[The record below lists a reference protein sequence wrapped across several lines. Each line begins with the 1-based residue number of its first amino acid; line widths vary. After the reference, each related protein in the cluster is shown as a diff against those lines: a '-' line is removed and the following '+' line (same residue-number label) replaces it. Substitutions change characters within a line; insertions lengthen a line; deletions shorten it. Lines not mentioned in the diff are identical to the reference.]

1 MVGNMFRTLS
11 RWLRGKPTPAPIE
24 SKEPALAQ
32 AGDLAP
38 ASEENN
44 SHPVA
49 YDENLLERSR
59 TQWQFGDWAS
69 LAKLERSTLQ
79 HHPDRAKLALL
90 AAAGHQQLGNLP
102 AVRQFTQLALDWGC
116 GKKLASQLLIAGV
129 HNTLGRAA
137 GLDHGQERALQHFER
152 AISVA
157 MPGADQRLLARVR
170 AGEEFAQL
178 GLPAPL
184 EVLPAGRAGSTRM
197 QMPALGGAMQ
207 AVAEQLQKQNAEL
220 SQQLSKQG
228 DDLIKVRKDLESA
241 VKKEISNATQQLEA
255 YLGVQSFLNHGER
268 IPGMH
273 GWPISPDFALY
284 LIELIDSND
293 YDLIIEFGS
302 GTSTVVMAKALAR
315 IAPRRHQKAKPLQV
329 AFEHLEQYHAQ
340 TQANLQQAG
349 LADAVQLVLAPL
361 EPYRAPNGNTYPYYS
376 CHAALADLASQL
388 PVEQPKVLVMVDGP
402 PASTGKHAR
411 YPAVPAVLAHFQH
424 ARLDIL
430 LDDYIRDDEKE
441 IAQLWLKDID
451 ALGLSH
457 QMTTQKMEKDACLI
471 SVFSHIERKVST

>member
-1 MVGNMFRTLS
+1 MFRTLT
-11 RWLRGKPTPAPIE
+11 RWLRGKPTPAPLE
-24 SKEPALAQ
+24 SKEPALAN
-32 AGDLAP
+32 AGNLAP
-38 ASEENN
+38 ASEENH

-90 AAAGHQQLGNLP
+90 AAAGHQQLGNEP
-102 AVRQFTQLALDWGC
+102 AVRQFTQLALEWGC

-137 GLDHGQERALQHFER
+137 GLDQGQERALQHFER
-152 AISVA
+152 AIGVA
-157 MPGADQRLLARVR
+157 MPSADQRLLARVR

-184 EVLPAGRAGSTRM
+184 EVLPAGRVGSTRI

-220 SQQLSKQG
+220 SQQLTKQG
-228 DDLIKVRKDLESA
+228 DDLIKVRKYLEGA
-241 VKKEISNATQQLEA
+241 VKKEILNATQQLEA

-315 IAPRRHQKAKPLQV
+315 IAPRRQKAKPLQV

-361 EPYRAPNGNTYPYYS
+361 EPYTAPNGNTYPYYS

-388 PVEQPKVLVMVDGP
+388 PMEQPKVLVMVDGP

-411 YPAVPAVLAHFQH
+411 YAAVPAVLAHFQH

-441 IAQLWLKDID
+441 IAQLWLTDIET
-451 ALGLSH
+451 LGLSH
-457 QMTTQKMEKDACLI
+457 QMKTQKMEKDACLI
-471 SVFSHIERKVST
+471 SVNTPAHTEHP

>member
-1 MVGNMFRTLS
+1 MVGNIFRTLT
-11 RWLRGKPTPAPIE
+11 RWLRGKPTPAPVT

-38 ASEENN
+38 ASEESNA
-44 SHPVA
+44 HPVA

-59 TQWQFGDWAS
+59 TQWQFGGWAS

-90 AAAGHQQLGNLP
+90 AAAGHQQLGNES

-137 GLDHGQERALQHFER
+137 GLDHSQERALQHFER
-152 AISVA
+152 AIGVA
-157 MPGADQRLLARVR
+157 MPGADQRLLARAR

-184 EVLPAGRAGSTRM
+184 EVLPAGRAASVRL

-220 SQQLSKQG
+220 SQQLTKQS
-228 DDLIKVRKDLESA
+228 DDLIKVRKDLEGA
-241 VKKEISNATQQLEA
+241 LKKEILNATQQLEA
-255 YLGVQSFLNHGER
+255 YLGVQNFLNHGER

-302 GTSTVVMAKALAR
+302 GTSTVIMAKALAR
-315 IAPRRHQKAKPLQV
+315 TQHKRQSKFSAVQV
-329 AFEHLEQYHAQ
+329 AFEHLESYYLQ
-340 TQANLQQAG
+340 TQSELKNSNL
-349 LADAVQLVLAPL
+349 LHAVQLTLTPLASYL
-361 EPYRAPNGNTYPYYS
+361 ATNGETYPYYKCQEKLS
-376 CHAALADLASQL
+376 ELRNMNSLADIKIL
-388 PVEQPKVLVMVDGP
+388 MVIDGP
-402 PASTGKHAR
+402 PGSTGKHAR
-411 YPAVPAVLAHFQH
+411 YPAVPLALEYFKDSSI
-424 ARLDIL
+424 DIL
-430 LDDYIRDDEKE
+430 LDDYARDDEKE
-441 IAQLWLKDID
+441 IAKLWLEDIKCNGRIYEVY
-451 ALGLSH
+451 ARS
-457 QMTTQKMEKDACLI
+457 MEKGSCFI
-471 SVFSHIERKVST
+471 RTWRI

>member
-1 MVGNMFRTLS
+1 MVGNMFRTLT

-79 HHPDRAKLALL
+79 YHPDRAKLALL

-102 AVRQFTQLALDWGC
+102 AVRQFTQLALEWGC

-157 MPGADQRLLARVR
+157 MPGADQRLLARAR
-170 AGEEFAQL
+170 AGEELAQL

-184 EVLPAGRAGSTRM
+184 EVLPTGRAGSTRM

-220 SQQLSKQG
+220 SQQLTKQG

-241 VKKEISNATQQLEA
+241 VKKEILNATQQLEA

-315 IAPRRHQKAKPLQV
+315 IAPRRQEKPKPLQV

-361 EPYRAPNGNTYPYYS
+361 EPYTAPNGNTYFYYR
-376 CHAALADLASQL
+376 CHEKLAELA
-388 PVEQPKVLVMVDGP
+388 KVLPESCLKILMVVDGP
-402 PASTGKHAR
+402 PGSTGKHAR
-411 YPAVPAVLAHFQH
+411 YPCLPAVLENFHNKH
-424 ARLDIL
+424 IHIL
-430 LDDYIRDDEKE
+430 LDDYARVDEKE
-441 IAQLWLKDID
+441 IGELWLKELQQND
-451 ALGLSH
+451 
-457 QMTTQKMEKDACLI
+457 QTTKSTKIRMEKDALLI
-471 SVFSHIERKVST
+471 SATI

>member
-1 MVGNMFRTLS
+1 MVGHMFRTLT

-38 ASEENN
+38 ASEENH

-90 AAAGHQQLGNLP
+90 AAAGHQQLGNEP
-102 AVRQFTQLALDWGC
+102 AVRQFTQLALEWGC

-184 EVLPAGRAGSTRM
+184 EVLPAGRAGSAPL
-197 QMPALGGAMQ
+197 QMPALGGTMQ
-207 AVAEQLQKQNAEL
+207 AVAEQLHKQNAEL
-220 SQQLSKQG
+220 SQQLTKQG
-228 DDLIKVRKDLESA
+228 DDLIEVRNDLENA
-241 VKKEISNATQQLEA
+241 LKKEISNATQQLEA
-255 YLGVQSFLNHGER
+255 YLGVQNFLNHGER

-315 IAPRRHQKAKPLQV
+315 TQRKRQGKSATVQV
-329 AFEHLEQYHAQ
+329 AFEHLESYYLQ
-340 TQANLQQAG
+340 TQSDLENSKPLH
-349 LADAVQLVLAPL
+349 DVQLTLAPL
-361 EPYRAPNGNTYPYYS
+361 ITYFATNGSTYSYYN
-376 CHAALADLASQL
+376 CQAKLAELRKINSPAKL
-388 PVEQPKVLVMVDGP
+388 KILMVIDGP
-402 PASTGKHAR
+402 PGSTGKHAR
-411 YPAVPAVLAHFQH
+411 YPAVPLALEYFSD
-424 ARLDIL
+424 ASIDIL
-430 LDDYIRDDEKE
+430 LDDYARDDEKE
-441 IAQLWLKDID
+441 IAKLWLEDIECND
-451 ALGLSH
+451 RTYEVHARN
-457 QMTTQKMEKDACLI
+457 MEKGSCLI
-471 SVFSHIERKVST
+471 RTQRI

>member
-1 MVGNMFRTLS
+1 MFRTLT

-32 AGDLAP
+32 AGELAS
-38 ASEENN
+38 ASEENH

-69 LAKLERSTLQ
+69 LAKLGRSTLQ
-79 HHPDRAKLALL
+79 HHPDRAKLAML

-102 AVRQFTQLALDWGC
+102 AVRQFTQLALEWGC

-157 MPGADQRLLARVR
+157 MPGADQRLLARAR
-170 AGEEFAQL
+170 AGEELAQL

-184 EVLPAGRAGSTRM
+184 EVLPTGRAGSTRM

-241 VKKEISNATQQLEA
+241 VKKEILNATQQLEA

-302 GTSTVVMAKALAR
+302 GTSTIVMAKALAR
-315 IAPRRHQKAKPLQV
+315 IAPRRQQKPKPLQV

-361 EPYRAPNGNTYPYYS
+361 EPYTAQNGKTYPYYS

-388 PVEQPKVLVMVDGP
+388 TVEQPKVLVMVDGP

-430 LDDYIRDDEKE
+430 LDDYFRDDEKE
-441 IAQLWLKDID
+441 VAALWKKDFEIADHNATSEIMKL
-451 ALGLSH
+451 
-457 QMTTQKMEKDACLI
+457 EKEAFFI
-471 SVFSHIERKVST
+471 SSQNINTNL

>member
-1 MVGNMFRTLS
+1 MFRTLT

-24 SKEPALAQ
+24 SKGPALAY

-38 ASEENN
+38 ASEENH

-79 HHPDRAKLALL
+79 YHPDRAKLALL
-90 AAAGHQQLGNLP
+90 AAAGHQQLGNVP

-116 GKKLASQLLIAGV
+116 GKKLVSQLLIAGV

-137 GLDHGQERALQHFER
+137 GLDRSQERAFQHFDR
-152 AISVA
+152 AISIA
-157 MPGADQRLLARVR
+157 MPGADQRLLARAR
-170 AGEEFAQL
+170 ASEEFAQL
-178 GLPAPL
+178 GLPTPIESHHARHSETTAL
-184 EVLPAGRAGSTRM
+184 
-197 QMPALGGAMQ
+197 QMPVFSSGMQ
-207 AVAEQLQKQNAEL
+207 RVAEQLQRQNAEL
-220 SQQLSKQG
+220 SQQLIKQG
-228 DDLIKVRKDLESA
+228 DDLIKVRKYLEGA
-241 VKKEISNATQQLEA
+241 VKKEILNATQQLEA

-315 IAPRRHQKAKPLQV
+315 IAPRRQKAKPLQV

-361 EPYRAPNGNTYPYYS
+361 EPYTAPNGNTYPYYS
-376 CHAALADLASQL
+376 CHAALANLASQL
-388 PVEQPKVLVMVDGP
+388 LMAQPKVLVMVDGP

-411 YPAVPAVLAHFQH
+411 YPAMPAVLAHLKH

-441 IAQLWLKDID
+441 IAQLWLKDIE

-457 QMTTQKMEKDACLI
+457 QMKTRKMEKDACLI
-471 SVFSHIERKVST
+471 SVSTPTHTEQHP

>member
-1 MVGNMFRTLS
+1 MVGNMFRTLT
-11 RWLRGKPTPAPIE
+11 RWLRGKPMPAPIE

-38 ASEENN
+38 AREENHP
-44 SHPVA
+44 HPVA

-102 AVRQFTQLALDWGC
+102 AVRQFTQLALEWGC

-157 MPGADQRLLARVR
+157 MPGADQRLLARAR
-170 AGEEFAQL
+170 AGEELAQL

-184 EVLPAGRAGSTRM
+184 EVLPAGRAGSARL
-197 QMPALGGAMQ
+197 QMPAFGGAMQ
-207 AVAEQLQKQNAEL
+207 AIAEQLQKQNAEL
-220 SQQLSKQG
+220 SQQLTKQG
-228 DDLIKVRKDLESA
+228 DDLIKVRKDLEGA
-241 VKKEISNATQQLEA
+241 VKKEILNATQQLEA
-255 YLGVQSFLNHGER
+255 YLGVQNFLNHGER
-268 IPGMH
+268 IPSMH

-315 IAPRRHQKAKPLQV
+315 IAPRRQGKPKPLQV

-340 TQANLQQAG
+340 THANLQQVG
-349 LADAVQLVLAPL
+349 LADAVQLTLTPL
-361 EPYRAPNGNTYPYYS
+361 EPYRAPNGHTYSYYD
-376 CHAALADLASQL
+376 CHRTLANLATSL
-388 PVEQPKVLVMVDGP
+388 LVSPPKVLLVVDGP
-402 PASTGKHAR
+402 PGITGKHAR
-411 YPAVPAVLAHFQH
+411 YPCLPAVLAHFTNSPI
-424 ARLDIL
+424 DIL
-430 LDDYIRDDEKE
+430 LDDYARPDETE
-441 IAQLWLKDID
+441 IASLWESDL
-451 ALGLSH
+451 
-457 QMTTQKMEKDACLI
+457 QKTDYLVTGTKKNMEKGSILI
-471 SVFSHIERKVST
+471 SAIPR

>member
-1 MVGNMFRTLS
+1 MVGNMFRTLT
-11 RWLRGKPTPAPIE
+11 RWLRGKPTPAPVE

-38 ASEENN
+38 ASEESH
-44 SHPVA
+44 SHPVV

-90 AAAGHQQLGNLP
+90 AAAGHQQLRNES

-137 GLDHGQERALQHFER
+137 GLDQGQERALQHFER
-152 AISVA
+152 AIGVA
-157 MPGADQRLLARVR
+157 MPGADQRLLARAR

-184 EVLPAGRAGSTRM
+184 EALPAGRAASVRL
-197 QMPALGGAMQ
+197 QMPAFGGAMQ
-207 AVAEQLQKQNAEL
+207 ATAEQLQKQNAEL
-220 SQQLSKQG
+220 SQQLTKQG

-241 VKKEISNATQQLEA
+241 VKKEILNATQQLEA
-255 YLGVQSFLNHGER
+255 YLGVQNFLNHGER

-315 IAPRRHQKAKPLQV
+315 IAPRRQKAKPLQV

-361 EPYRAPNGNTYPYYS
+361 EPYTAPNGNTYPYYS

-388 PVEQPKVLVMVDGP
+388 PMEQPKVLVMVDGP

-411 YPAVPAVLAHFQH
+411 YPAVPAVLAHLKH

-430 LDDYIRDDEKE
+430 LDDYFREDEKE
-441 IAQLWLKDID
+441 AAALWIKDFETADHKAESESIN
-451 ALGLSH
+451 L
-457 QMTTQKMEKDACLI
+457 EKDALFI
-471 SVFSHIERKVST
+471 TSQHTTN